1 MTSATPAADPVVV
14 VAVFTAAP
22 GQRDALRSALVE
34 AIPAVHAEAGCE
46 LYAIHDAPDDQ
57 IYMLEKWTSV
67 ELLDAHGAGP
77 AVARLQELIAGLT
90 AGAPEVVRMTPIPTG
105 TPEQGLLELGA
116 PPSRRSQFGGT
127 WRSDAAGTGACADSA
142 PASPSGAL

>member
-1 MTSATPAADPVVV
+1 MTSPSPATGTVVV

-22 GQRDALRSALVE
+22 GKREALRSALVE
-34 AIPAVHAEAGCE
+34 AIPGVHAEAGCE

-67 ELLDAHGAGP
+67 DLLDAHGDGP

-90 AGAPEVVRMTPIPTG
+90 AGPVQVLRMTPIPAG
-105 TPEQGLLELGA
+105 TPEQGLL
-116 PPSRRSQFGGT
+116 
-127 WRSDAAGTGACADSA
+127 
-142 PASPSGAL
+142 